1 MWKVPLSWQ
10 WQARRQT
17 NKQKTANLET
27 SRSVIVPLH
36 NKSFI
41 ASPACTRDR
50 KETAE
55 WENRELNGMDFISAL
70 LVTKGH
76 LWQNLYF
83 EKKCSLFSLRVILLV
98 FEVHDKLVSFPLGFS
113 TLFSNPLQ
121 QSYKE
126 DWNRVSYL
134 ILCKR
139 QALTKSV
146 NLKSTIRARLPL
158 FSILLCLH
166 ELIVKRILANYVF
179 KCSLLTAEGGTL
191 HAQLCGQSSLE

>member
-1 MWKVPLSWQ
+1 
-10 WQARRQT
+10 
-17 NKQKTANLET
+17 
-27 SRSVIVPLH
+27 
-36 NKSFI
+36 
-41 ASPACTRDR
+41 
-50 KETAE
+50 
-55 WENRELNGMDFISAL
+55 MDFISAL

-98 FEVHDKLVSFPLGFS
+98 FGVHDKLVSFPLGFS

-146 NLKSTIRARLPL
+146 NLKSIVRARLPL

-166 ELIVKRILANYVF
+166 ELIVKRYLQIMSSNALFWQLRGELYMPSSVDKAVSNRQSEAPTI
-179 KCSLLTAEGGTL
+179 CLLLTLDPRGSFSL
-191 HAQLCGQSSLE
+191 HCLLPVGFVIYIKHQSVFIHQCGSY